1 MFVDALYARQADQ
14 NLVVH
19 MTLAARGLSGVSKGL
34 IFKSRSGNPFLR
46 ISRIGEGNV
55 AVPCFRTEVKM
66 DNLK

>member
-1 MFVDALYARQADQ
+1 MLYTANTDQ

-19 MTLAARGLSGVSKGL
+19 ITLAARGLSGMSKGL

-66 DNLK
+66 DTLK